1 MGHSFIKFR
10 DRVQMM
16 TDAEIVI
23 IVHVILDVTRQ
34 TPDIAAPQLTDNIK
48 ALLDSWGALID
59 VYGPGSVGINFNES
73 VRTDADRDCL
83 LRLIDISR
91 QSLQR
96 FGMVVP
102 GAYLNRVVDAPVI
115 LQFFDWPAA
124 KALAAF
130 DKFTTLL
137 SN

>member
-1 MGHSFIKFR
+1 
-10 DRVQMM
+10 MM
-16 TDAEIVI
+16 RDAEIVI
-23 IVHVILDVTRQ
+23 VVHVILDVTRQ
-34 TPDIAAPQLTDNIK
+34 TPDIPAPQLTENIK

-59 VYGPGSVGINFNES
+59 VYGPGSVGIDFNES

-96 FGMVVP
+96 FGPVVP

-115 LQFFDWPAA
+115 LEFFDWPAA

-130 DKFTTLL
+130 DKFNKLL
-137 SN
+137 SG